1 MQLPTFARDQ
11 WVSLIQG
18 EALGIQYGLMS
29 AMPSNLSYISYQV
42 DVVSFIHL
50 ITVSN
55 FRLVLNSSGKE
66 RGVIYHPPE
75 MPNAIKKTH
84 RDL

>member
-1 MQLPTFARDQ
+1 MPSLARDQ

-18 EALGIQYGLMS
+18 EALGIQDGLMS
-29 AMPSNLSYISYQV
+29 GMASNLSCISYQV
-42 DVVSFIHL
+42 DAVSFIHL

-55 FRLVLNSSGKE
+55 FRLVLNSNGKE

-75 MPNAIKKTH
+75 IPTAIKKTH
-84 RDL
+84 KDL